1 MYVPFFSSLIQDE
14 IPRKKVEGEKILFLF
29 IKRDGEKIDQKILPE
44 LIKKNKSYY
53 MNFKHKIWVICF
65 YNLNN

>member
-14 IPRKKVEGEKILFLF
+14 IPRKKVEGEIILFLF

-44 LIKKNKSYY
+44 LIKKTS
-53 MNFKHKIWVICF
+53 HTTWT
-65 YNLNN
+65 LNIKFELYAFIT